1 MVSIDVIKKELKH
14 RLSPKRF
21 QHSLGVAEEAA
32 RLANRY
38 GANPEK
44 AYLAGLIH
52 DCAKEIPAKDV
63 VKLLT
68 ERFGV
73 TCDEVALQTPW
84 ILHGPLGACVAKQEF
99 GIEDPEILDA
109 VWYHTTGKAGMELFS
124 KIIYIA
130 DYIEP
135 NRTYPDVE
143 VLRTLTYED
152 IDRAILFGIDYTIG
166 ELVKRKT
173 VIHPDTMHCR
183 NDILMKMTAKERNGD
198 NL

>member
-21 QHSLGVAEEAA
+21 NHSLGVAEEAE
-32 RLANRY
+32 RLAKHY

-52 DCAKEIPAKDV
+52 DCSKEIPVQDAIQ
-63 VKLLT
+63 LLS
-68 ERFGV
+68 ERFSV
-73 TCDEVALQTPW
+73 TCDEVALQTPR
-84 ILHGPLGACVAKQEF
+84 ILHGPLGACVAKEEF
-99 GIEDPEILDA
+99 GVEDAEILDA
-109 VWYHTTGKAGMELFS
+109 VWYHTTGKAGMDLFS

-143 VLRTLTYED
+143 VLRALTYED

-183 NDILMKMTAKERNGD
+183 NDILIKMNAKERNGD